1 VRTIGLDLACKE
13 KNSGV
18 MGKQGNGRVA
28 KTTIQDV
35 AKLAG
40 VSVATVSRVA
50 TGSER
55 VSVELRARVLKAASE
70 LKLELNGKG
79 KAKIIAFILA
89 NRDLF
94 NTFHAG
100 IMVGAE
106 AYCATHDC
114 GLLFL
119 PLRYGSN
126 VPWQNLHLPSI
137 LERPGPIGAAILA
150 GKNSQNVLDLLAHR
164 GIPVVVMGNN
174 VVGDWD
180 KDGYGTLY
188 FDDVEGAY
196 DATRYLQSLGHR
208 DIWYVGNRQL
218 TWFERRYEGYRRAM
232 QDASLSPRIN
242 EFDSGEGE
250 DLGYLATKSILK
262 SGESMTALFAG
273 DDAVA
278 RGAYKAIH
286 ESGLRIPDDISVM
299 GFNDTEAGSLHPPLT
314 SVRVFTEQMGREMAA
329 LAFARLGRPDV
340 PPEVITIPTQL
351 VKRESCRPIQS
362 ILSTTVR
369 PNVNRLEP
377 QFT

>member
-1 VRTIGLDLACKE
+1 MTQKE
-13 KNSGV
+13 KRA
-18 MGKQGNGRVA
+18 GRA
-28 KTTIQDV
+28 RIQDV
-35 AKLAG
+35 AAIAG

-50 TGSER
+50 TGSDR
-55 VSVELRARVLKAASE
+55 VSPELRARVQKAAAE
-70 LKLELNGKG
+70 LKFELNGKG

-94 NTFHAG
+94 NPFHAG

-106 AYCATHDC
+106 AYCASHDC

-137 LERPGPIGAAILA
+137 LERPSPVGAAILA
-150 GKNSQNVLDLLAHR
+150 GKNSQNLLDLLTHR
-164 GIPVVVMGNN
+164 DIPYVVMGNN
-174 VVGDWD
+174 IVGDWN
-180 KDGYGTLY
+180 KEESSALY

-208 DIWYVGNRQL
+208 DIWYIGNRQL
-218 TWFERRYEGYRRAM
+218 TWFERRHEGYRRAM
-232 QDASLSPRIN
+232 DDAGLTPRVN

-250 DLGYLATKSILK
+250 DLGYLVAKSILK
-262 SGESMTALFAG
+262 SGEPMTALFAG

-278 RGAYKAIH
+278 RGSYKAVH
-286 ESGLRIPDDISVM
+286 EAGLRIPEDVSVI
-299 GFNDTEAGSLHPPLT
+299 GFNDTEASSLHPALT

-329 LAFARLGRPDV
+329 LAYERIGRPDL
-340 PPEVITIPTQL
+340 PSEVITIPTQV
-351 VKRESCRPIQS
+351 VKRESCRSIQS
-362 ILSTTVR
+362 ISNPAPAIRQNTS
-369 PNVNRLEP
+369 RLEP

>member
-1 VRTIGLDLACKE
+1 MANQT
-13 KNSGV
+13 N
-18 MGKQGNGRVA
+18 GKVA

-50 TGSER
+50 TGNER
-55 VSVELRARVLKAASE
+55 VSSELRARVMKAASE
-70 LKLELNGKG
+70 LKIELNGKG

-106 AYCATHDC
+106 AYCASHDC

-119 PLRYGSN
+119 PLRYGGN

-137 LERPGPIGAAILA
+137 LERPGPVAAAIVA
-150 GKNSQNVLDLLAHR
+150 GKNYQNLLDLLAHR
-164 GIPVVVMGNN
+164 GLSVVVMGNN
-174 VVGDWD
+174 VVGEWD
-180 KDGYGTLY
+180 EDKYGTLY

-232 QDASLSPRIN
+232 QVAGLAPRIN

-314 SVRVFTEQMGREMAA
+314 SVRVFTEQMVREMAA

-340 PPEVITIPTQL
+340 PPEVITIPTQV
-351 VKRESCRPIQS
+351 VKRESCRSIQP
-362 ILSTTVR
+362 LTNTTVR
-369 PNVNRLEP
+369 ANMNRLEP

>member
-1 VRTIGLDLACKE
+1 MANQT
-13 KNSGV
+13 N
-18 MGKQGNGRVA
+18 GKVA

-35 AKLAG
+35 ARLAG

-50 TGSER
+50 TGNER
-55 VSVELRARVLKAASE
+55 VSAELRARVMKAASE
-70 LKLELNGKG
+70 LKIELNGKG

-106 AYCATHDC
+106 AYCASHDC

-119 PLRYGSN
+119 PLRYGGN

-137 LERPGPIGAAILA
+137 LERPGPVAAAIVA
-150 GKNSQNVLDLLAHR
+150 GKNYQNLLDLLAHR
-164 GIPVVVMGNN
+164 GLSVVVMGNN
-174 VVGDWD
+174 VVGEWD
-180 KDGYGTLY
+180 QDKYGTLY

-232 QDASLSPRIN
+232 QVAGLAPRIN

-340 PPEVITIPTQL
+340 PPEVITIPTQV
-351 VKRESCRPIQS
+351 VKRESCRSIQP
-362 ILSTTVR
+362 LANTPVR
-369 PNVNRLEP
+369 ANMNRLEP